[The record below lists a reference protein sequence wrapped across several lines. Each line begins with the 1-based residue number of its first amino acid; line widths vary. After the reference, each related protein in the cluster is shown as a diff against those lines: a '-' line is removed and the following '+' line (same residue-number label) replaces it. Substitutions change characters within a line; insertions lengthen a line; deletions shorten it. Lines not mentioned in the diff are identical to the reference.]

1 MVGRSIERRKGM
13 RNVLRKGLGLAVV
26 LALSHV
32 SWAKPV
38 VEAGP
43 NGGRLMAAGKYKV
56 EFHVGKDRR
65 AHVRLYG
72 AKLEPVP
79 VQQAV
84 IGLKVLKGGT
94 KTLELVKAPL
104 DKKAGSVAHLV
115 TRSALPSPDGYLLS
129 LSVKAPGQPANVLR
143 FNYLEEIC
151 KGCSRPEYACTCGH

>member
-1 MVGRSIERRKGM
+1 M
-13 RNVLRKGLGLAVV
+13 RNYGWLFSMLLPVLLSSAVG
-26 LALSHV
+26 
-32 SWAKPV
+32 AKPV

-56 EFHVGKDRR
+56 EFHVDKDRR

-72 AKLEPVP
+72 AKLQPVS
-79 VQQAV
+79 VEQAV
-84 IGLKVLKGGT
+84 VGLKVLKGGT

-104 DKKAGSVAHLV
+104 DKKAGSVTHLV
-115 TRSALPSPDGYLLS
+115 TRSSLPSPDGYLLS

-151 KGCSRPEYACTCGH
+151 GGCKHPEYACTCGH